1 MFFYRWSGKNPY
13 EKLFMKSSFD
23 AVIVGAGIIGLATG
37 MKLLEAFPGL
47 RVGVLEKEKEIA
59 AHQTGHNSG
68 VIHSGLYY
76 RPGSLKAR
84 LCISGA
90 REMVAFCR
98 THDIKHEICGKVVVA
113 VREEELQ
120 ALDELYRR
128 GTENGVPGLKMLDPA
143 GVRDLEPHARC
154 IRGMHVP
161 STGIVDYREVAAAYA
176 NIIKRGSGE
185 IILATRVTRV
195 KSSGPSTIRI
205 DTSQGQ
211 IESKFLINCAGL
223 YSDRVA
229 EASGLKPPCRI
240 VPFRG
245 EYYQIKPE
253 RGHLV
258 KNLIYPVPDP
268 RFPFLGVHFTRM
280 ISGKVEAGPNA
291 VLALAREGYTRTS
304 IAPKELLETLTY
316 DGFRHLV
323 ARYWK
328 NGMSEMIR
336 SFSKTLYARAL
347 QQLIPEIGAHDLA
360 PGGAGVR
367 AQALGHDGKLF
378 DDFVI
383 QQNENMVHVL
393 NAPSPAATS
402 SLAIAEHIV
411 SVAGNIM
418 QH

>member
-1 MFFYRWSGKNPY
+1 M
-13 EKLFMKSSFD
+13 
-23 AVIVGAGIIGLATG
+23 
-37 MKLLEAFPGL
+37 
-47 RVGVLEKEKEIA
+47 
-59 AHQTGHNSG
+59 
-68 VIHSGLYY
+68 
-76 RPGSLKAR
+76 
-84 LCISGA
+84 
-90 REMVAFCR
+90 
-98 THDIKHEICGKVVVA
+98 
-113 VREEELQ
+113 
-120 ALDELYRR
+120 
-128 GTENGVPGLKMLDPA
+128 
-143 GVRDLEPHARC
+143 EPHARC

-161 STGIVDYREVAAAYA
+161 STGIVDFRDVAAAYA
-176 NIIKRGSGE
+176 DLIKRGSGE
-185 IILATRVTRV
+185 ILLAAKVTRV
-195 KSSGPSTIRI
+195 ESNGGSSTIRI
-205 DTSQGQ
+205 DTNRGQ

-304 IAPKELLETLTY
+304 ISPRELIETFSY
-316 DGFRHLV
+316 GGFRHLV

-336 SFSKTLYARAL
+336 SLSKTLYARAL
-347 QQLIPEIGAHDLA
+347 QKLMPEITAHDLA

-367 AQALGHDGKLF
+367 AQALGHDGKLL

-383 QQNENMVHVL
+383 QQSGNMVHVL

-402 SLAIAEHIV
+402 SLAIAQHIV
-411 SVAGNIM
+411 SIAAPLIRIFAS
-418 QH
+418 